1 MKVSNTSFRDL
12 LIWQKAAE
20 LVIAIYSVSRTFP
33 KEERFG
39 LTDQIHRSANS
50 VAANIAEAHGRYHFA
65 DKIRV
70 LYQARGEC
78 FETQSH
84 LGIAYKLGYLSKETF
99 EKVDKDYE
107 GLGVGINAYIHKINE
122 LRT

>member
-1 MKVSNTSFRDL
+1 MNTKTSFRDL
-12 LIWQKAAE
+12 LIWQKASE
-20 LVIAIYSVSRTFP
+20 LVKKIYFLTREFP
-33 KEERFG
+33 REERFG
-39 LTDQIHRSANS
+39 LTDQMHRSANS

-84 LGIAYKLGYLSKETF
+84 LSIALNLGYITKEVF
-99 EKVDKDYE
+99 VRIDKEYE
-107 GLGVGINAYIHKINE
+107 GLGVGINAYINKIK
-122 LRT
+122 LSKS

>member
-1 MKVSNTSFRDL
+1 L
-12 LIWQKAAE
+12 LIWQKASE
-20 LVIAIYSVSRTFP
+20 LVKKIYFLTREFP
-33 KEERFG
+33 REERFG
-39 LTDQIHRSANS
+39 LTDQMHRSANS

-84 LGIAYKLGYLSKETF
+84 LSIALNLGYITKEVF
-99 EKVDKDYE
+99 VRIDKEYE
-107 GLGVGINAYIHKINE
+107 GLGVGINAYINKIK
-122 LRT
+122 LSKS

>member
-1 MKVSNTSFRDL
+1 M
-12 LIWQKAAE
+12 
-20 LVIAIYSVSRTFP
+20 
-33 KEERFG
+33 
-39 LTDQIHRSANS
+39 HRSANS

-84 LGIAYKLGYLSKETF
+84 LSIALNLGYITKEVF
-99 EKVDKDYE
+99 VRIDKEYE
-107 GLGVGINAYIHKINE
+107 GLGVGINAYINKIK
-122 LRT
+122 LSKS